1 MCICVC
7 AWGLQQSV
15 VTDTHSE
22 QYVWGKLSDCDAD
35 PGLRWKWSWP
45 SQSGAQLRSSF
56 QLKLLLLNSA
66 VHDCSIRRVHHRMGC
81 GAASEVPVRVFC

>member
-1 MCICVC
+1 VCICVC

-35 PGLRWKWSWP
+35 PGLIGMAVAFPEWS
-45 SQSGAQLRSSF
+45 
-56 QLKLLLLNSA
+56 SA
-66 VHDCSIRRVHHRMGC
+66 
-81 GAASEVPVRVFC
+81 AFFFPT